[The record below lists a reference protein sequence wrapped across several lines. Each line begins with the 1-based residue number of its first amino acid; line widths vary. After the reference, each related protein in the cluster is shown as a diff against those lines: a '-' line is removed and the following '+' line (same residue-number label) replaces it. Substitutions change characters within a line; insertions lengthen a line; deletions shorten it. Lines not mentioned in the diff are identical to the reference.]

1 MCKVRIKWSAG
12 YKILTECPEH
22 NKTVI
27 ILNTGYCFHC
37 SIMIPPTVITLLITL
52 LKDSKCLRKWTEDSK
67 FCGDRVEDGKADGKQ
82 KLKPVWAIEL
92 KGSWLQRRPLGILR
106 LEKITEGNTY
116 GEEGQQGPVHP
127 VCLSTWAMCSLTEN
141 L

>member
-1 MCKVRIKWSAG
+1 MLDIKYLQCA
-12 YKILTECPEH
+12 PEH

-37 SIMIPPTVITLLITL
+37 FIMIPSTVITLLITL
-52 LKDSKCLRKWTEDSK
+52 LKDSKRLRKWTEDSK

-92 KGSWLQRRPLGILR
+92 RGSWLQTRPLGILM

-116 GEEGQQGPVHP
+116 REEGQQGPAYP
-127 VCLSTWAMCSLTEN
+127 ICLTTWAMCTLTEN